1 MKEDPPEIV
10 KWEKKRSVRK
20 SRPLH
25 SASPKHLCVQLD
37 SSPFL
42 FPSSSFFPSTWPT
55 IPSRQFLLFSP
66 GSQSCPARWTCPA
79 GGSLFFL
86 AGGDGDQ
93 LFGGFGDVVGALDDL
108 LGEELVV
115 HRTDRRVGGRRFTTL
130 HLQAGRTGPQ
140 ELQGRTYCI

>member
-1 MKEDPPEIV
+1 MREEKEC
-10 KWEKKRSVRK
+10 KEKQAAPFGFSQTSLRPGGRSWIRHPFF
-20 SRPLH
+20 SRLH
-25 SASPKHLCVQLD
+25 LFFHLPDQRFPAVSFC
-37 SSPFL
+37 SFL
-42 FPSSSFFPSTWPT
+42 RVLS
-55 IPSRQFLLFSP
+55 LA
-66 GSQSCPARWTCPA
+66 PARWTCPA

-93 LFGGFGDVVGALDDL
+93 LFGGFGDVVGALYDL